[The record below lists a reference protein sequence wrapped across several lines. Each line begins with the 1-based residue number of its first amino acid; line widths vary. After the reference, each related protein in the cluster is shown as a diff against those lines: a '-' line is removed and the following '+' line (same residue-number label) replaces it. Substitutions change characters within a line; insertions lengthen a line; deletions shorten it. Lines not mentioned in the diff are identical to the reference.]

1 MSDIKEIKLTGN
13 LKAEMEGGRKRRSRK
28 HFSGGGSTSAGTIVN
43 LETMSSTPSNNVEGV
58 LSRLSSQAASVTQPT
73 HLTQD
78 GGSKKRVILKA
89 APKKEH
95 RVTLSVSKIPKV
107 VEHVN
112 LNLPLKNKTHKVSKK
127 IKFSLKHLNKKIH
140 KAKTIK
146 KQSEEKSLDEIKKI
160 LSDAR
165 LIKVNS
171 KAPEAMIRQIYSDF
185 MVLKHK
191 AL

>member
-1 MSDIKEIKLTGN
+1 MSDIKQIKLTGN
-13 LKAEMEGGRKRRSRK
+13 IGGMDTSKKRKSHK
-28 HFSGGGSTSAGTIVN
+28 NMLGGGSTSAGTIVQ
-43 LETMSSTPSNNVEGV
+43 LETSSPSSPSLNTNEVTGV
-58 LSRLSSQAASVTQPT
+58 LPRLASNASPV
-73 HLTQD
+73 LT
-78 GGSKKRVILKA
+78 GGAKKRVILKE

-95 RVTLSVSKIPKV
+95 KVTLSVSKLPKV
-107 VEHVN
+107 IEHVN
-112 LNLPLKNKTHKVSKK
+112 MNLPLKNKTRKVSKK

-160 LSDAR
+160 LSEAK
-165 LIKVNS
+165 LIKVDS

>member
-1 MSDIKEIKLTGN
+1 MSDLKEIKLTGN
-13 LKAEMEGGRKRRSRK
+13 IGGMEVSKKRKSRK
-28 HFSGGGSTSAGTIVN
+28 NTSGGGSTSAGTIVQ
-43 LETMSSTPSNNVEGV
+43 LQTTSPSSSSSTSDVTGV
-58 LSRLSSQAASVTQPT
+58 LSRLASNASPL
-73 HLTQD
+73 LT
-78 GGSKKRVILKA
+78 GGSKKRVILKE
-89 APKKEH
+89 APKKEY
-95 RVTLSVSKIPKV
+95 RVILSVSKNPKL

-112 LNLPLKNKTHKVSKK
+112 LNLPLKNKTRKVSKK

-160 LSDAR
+160 LSDAK
-165 LIKVNS
+165 LIKVDS

>member
-1 MSDIKEIKLTGN
+1 M
-13 LKAEMEGGRKRRSRK
+13 
-28 HFSGGGSTSAGTIVN
+28 
-43 LETMSSTPSNNVEGV
+43 
-58 LSRLSSQAASVTQPT
+58 
-73 HLTQD
+73 
-78 GGSKKRVILKA
+78 
-89 APKKEH
+89 
-95 RVTLSVSKIPKV
+95 
-107 VEHVN
+107 N

>member
-1 MSDIKEIKLTGN
+1 MSDLKEIKLTGHI
-13 LKAEMEGGRKRRSRK
+13 GGIQVSKKRKSRK
-28 HFSGGGSTSAGTIVN
+28 NISGGGSTSAGTIVQ
-43 LETMSSTPSNNVEGV
+43 LESMSSTLSPTSMNEVEGI
-58 LSRLSSQAASVTQPT
+58 LPRLASQAAPI
-73 HLTQD
+73 LYD
-78 GGSKKRVILKA
+78 GGGKKRVILKE
-89 APKKEH
+89 APKKINK
-95 RVTLSVSKIPKV
+95 VTLSVSKIPKV

-112 LNLPLKNKTHKVSKK
+112 LNLPLKNKTRKVSKK

-160 LSDAR
+160 LSEAK
-165 LIKVNS
+165 LIKVDS
-171 KAPEAMIRQIYSDF
+171 KAPERMIRQIYSDF